1 MRPMYHG
8 TLVASSVQDAAC
20 QGKGKQMIGL
30 LRRRRR
36 TKELGANDPRP
47 CYQVSL
53 VRNGRQCSRYGEIP
67 DVVHIPTVH
76 IGYFC
81 RECCPACSPGMS
93 ET

>member
-1 MRPMYHG
+1 MRPMFHG
-8 TLVASSVQDAAC
+8 TLIASSVPDAAR
-20 QGKGKQMIGL
+20 QGKGKQMSGL
-30 LRRRRR
+30 LRRRRP

-53 VRNGRQCSRYGEIP
+53 VRKGRQCWRCGEIP

-81 RECCPACSPGMS
+81 SKCCPACGPVAS
-93 ET
+93 

>member
-1 MRPMYHG
+1 
-8 TLVASSVQDAAC
+8 
-20 QGKGKQMIGL
+20 MIGL

-53 VRNGRQCSRYGEIP
+53 VRNGRQCSRCGEIP

-81 RECCPACSPGMS
+81 RKCCPACGPGTS